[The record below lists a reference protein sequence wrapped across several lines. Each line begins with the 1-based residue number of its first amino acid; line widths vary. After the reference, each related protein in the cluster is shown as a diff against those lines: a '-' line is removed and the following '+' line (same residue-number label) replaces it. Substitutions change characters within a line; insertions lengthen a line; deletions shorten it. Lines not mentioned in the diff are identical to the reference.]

1 MSKVRSLCDNDA
13 QNYHIQRSKRVN
25 GSERRVSFRKT
36 GNSDNMLSSGA
47 MASASPISI
56 ETPVIQLHQCGIPRL
71 GQPTARKLAL
81 ALATLSGKT
90 DASEATVE
98 DLLNYLPM
106 RYEDRSNLARI
117 TNLYDGLEASL
128 ELYVR
133 VAGGFQVGKNRG
145 PKQPKLFIFEI
156 TASDPERTGK
166 PVVVWWFVSGRA
178 AQRII
183 AYNKQRFSKG
193 ARFIAYGK
201 WEWDTRR
208 NTFALRLNKPDE
220 LEMLPGTWTPPEI
233 GLLRLAEE
241 NVEKEEVEKENGGT
255 AGDDESLI
263 DEEDAIEDEEAGDPG
278 MAAIHV
284 GRRVPVYRKLGEFR
298 SKRLREIV
306 HAVFSQINDASIT
319 ETLPAEL
326 RSKHQLIGRA
336 EALRRIHFPSEED
349 SIELYEK
356 ARSPAHLRLIF
367 EEFFWV
373 ALSLGL
379 RRGERIKE
387 PKGAVIEITDRIR
400 DSLASILPF
409 QLTGA
414 QERVIARI
422 FDDMQSDAPMNRLLQ
437 GDVGSGKTIVALE
450 AMLAA
455 MENGYQAA
463 LMAPTEILAEQHSRN
478 IKRLLAKT
486 SYRVEL
492 LMGSL
497 RATEK
502 RRLHKDVAAGDVHA
516 VIGTHALIQE
526 SVAFS
531 KLGLIVIDEQHR
543 FGVLQRAELRARG
556 FHPDVLVMT
565 ATPIPRSLAMTAYG
579 DLDVSVIDELPPG
592 RTPIKTVVVGE
603 DQRTGVYKGVEREV
617 RAGRQVYVVYPLVE
631 ESEKMDLKDATR
643 MFEQLRDRVFPNF
656 TIGLV
661 HGKMKSADKEEVMRR
676 FVNGEIQILV
686 ATTVVE
692 VGVDVPNASLMVI
705 EHAERFG
712 LSQLHQLRGRVGRG
726 AEKSYC
732 VLLASDKQTSVARER
747 LGIMEETSDGFRIAE
762 KDLEIRGPGEVLGT
776 RQSGMPT
783 FRIGNLVRD
792 IEILETARREAD
804 FYLTTRRRTRETSEL
819 IERVRADVRFGLAAI
834 G

>member
-1 MSKVRSLCDNDA
+1 MS
-13 QNYHIQRSKRVN
+13 
-25 GSERRVSFRKT
+25 G
-36 GNSDNMLSSGA
+36 
-47 MASASPISI
+47 ASPITLD
-56 ETPVIQLHQCGIPRL
+56 TPVSILYQRAIPRL
-71 GQPTARKLAL
+71 GQATARKLAL

-117 TNLYDGLEASL
+117 SDLSDGTEASL

-133 VAGGFQVGKNRG
+133 VAGGFQVGKNRS

-183 AYNKQRFSKG
+183 AYNRQRFERG
-193 ARFIAYGK
+193 ARFIAFGR

-208 NTFALRLNKPDE
+208 NTFSLRLNKPDE
-220 LEMLPGTWTPPEI
+220 LEMLPGTWTPPEHA
-233 GLLRLAEE
+233 LLRLAEE
-241 NVEKEEVEKENGGT
+241 SAEQESGAAEEGEAEG
-255 AGDDESLI
+255 L
-263 DEEDAIEDEEAGDPG
+263 EEDLLGADDPQL
-278 MAAIHV
+278 AAIHV

-298 SKRLREIV
+298 AKRLREIM
-306 HAVFSQINDASIT
+306 HAVLAHLDDEAIT
-319 ETLPAEL
+319 ETLPEDL
-326 RSKHQLIGRA
+326 RSRQRLIGRA
-336 EALRRIHFPSEED
+336 EAIRRIHFPSEDAPLSE
-349 SIELYEK
+349 YER

-373 ALSLGL
+373 ALALAI
-379 RRGERIKE
+379 RRGERVKE
-387 PKGAVIEITDRIR
+387 PKGAVIEISPRVREALD
-400 DSLASILPF
+400 SILPF
-409 QLTGA
+409 SLTSA
-414 QERVIARI
+414 QERVLARI
-422 FDDMQSDAPMNRLLQ
+422 FDDMTSDAPMNRLLQ

-463 LMAPTEILAEQHSRN
+463 LMVPTEILAEQHARN
-478 IKRLLAKT
+478 IKRLLAAT
-486 SYRVEL
+486 QYRVEL
-492 LMGSL
+492 LTGSL

-502 RRLHKDVAAGDVHA
+502 RRLHKDVAAGEVHA

-526 SVAFS
+526 AVSFH
-531 KLGLIVIDEQHR
+531 KLGLVVIDEQHR
-543 FGVLQRAELRARG
+543 FGVLQRAELRTRG
-556 FHPDVLVMT
+556 YNPDVLVMT

-603 DQRTGVYKGVEREV
+603 EQRAGVYKGVEREV
-617 RAGRQVYVVYPLVE
+617 RAGRQVYVVYPLIE

-643 MFEQLRDRVFPNF
+643 MYEHLRDRVFPTF
-656 TIGLV
+656 SVGLL
-661 HGKMKSADKEEVMRR
+661 HGKMKPSEKEEVMSR
-676 FVNGEIQILV
+676 FVSGEIQILV

-692 VGVDVPNASLMVI
+692 VGVDVPNASVMVI

-726 AEKSYC
+726 AEQSFC
-732 VLLASDKQTSVARER
+732 VLLASEKRTSVARER
-747 LGIMEETSDGFRIAE
+747 LGIMEETNDGFRIAE
-762 KDLEIRGPGEVLGT
+762 KDLELRGPGEVMGT
-776 RQSGMPT
+776 RQSGLPT
-783 FRIGNLVRD
+783 FRVGNLVRD
-792 IEILETARREAD
+792 VLILEEARREAEY
-804 FYLTTRRRTRETSEL
+804 YLTERGRTRETSRL
-819 IERVRADVRFGLAAI
+819 IERVRADARFGLAAV

>member
-1 MSKVRSLCDNDA
+1 MATD
-13 QNYHIQRSKRVN
+13 
-25 GSERRVSFRKT
+25 
-36 GNSDNMLSSGA
+36 SS
-47 MASASPISI
+47 IRLD
-56 ETPVIQLHQCGIPRL
+56 TPVVELYRFGITRF

-81 ALATLSGKT
+81 ALAALAGKT
-90 DASEATVE
+90 DATQATIE

-106 RYEDRSNLARI
+106 RYEDRSNLARVSD
-117 TNLYDGLEASL
+117 LHDGMEASL

-145 PKQPKLFIFEI
+145 PKAPPLYIFEV
-156 TASDPERTGK
+156 TASDPERTSK
-166 PVVVWWFVSGRA
+166 PVVVWTFISGRQ
-178 AQRII
+178 AQRIV
-183 AYNKQRFSKG
+183 AYNKQKFPRG
-193 ARFIAYGK
+193 ARFIAFGK
-201 WEWDTRR
+201 WEWDGRR

-220 LEMLPGTWTPPEI
+220 LEMLPGTWTPPEHA
-233 GLLRLAEE
+233 LLRLAE
-241 NVEKEEVEKENGGT
+241 
-255 AGDDESLI
+255 DDSSQANETNEDHDADAI
-263 DEEDAIEDEEAGDPG
+263 DPKKRTEAADNPEEDAEEAAEDAADDPAL
-278 MAAIHV
+278 AAIHV

-298 SKRLREIV
+298 SKRLREIM
-306 HAVFSQINDASIT
+306 HAVLELVPDEAIT
-319 ETLPAEL
+319 ETLPEDL
-326 RSKHQLIGRA
+326 RARQHLISRA
-336 EALRRIHFPSEED
+336 EALRRIHFPTED
-349 SIELYEK
+349 VPLADYER
-356 ARSPAHLRLIF
+356 ARSLAHLRLIF

-373 ALSLGL
+373 ALALAL
-379 RRGERIKE
+379 KRGERIKE
-387 PKGAVIEITDRIR
+387 PKGAVIEITDRVR
-400 DSLASILPF
+400 HSLAAVLPF

-414 QERVIARI
+414 QERVVKRI

-437 GDVGSGKTIVALE
+437 GDVGSGKTIVALQ

-463 LMAPTEILAEQHSRN
+463 LMAPTEILAEQHARN
-478 IKRLLAKT
+478 IKRLLAST
-486 SYRVEL
+486 PYRVEL
-492 LMGSL
+492 LTGSL
-497 RATEK
+497 RAAEK
-502 RRLHKDVAAGDVHA
+502 RRLHKDAAAGEIHA

-526 SVAFS
+526 SVAFD

-543 FGVLQRAELRARG
+543 FGVLQRAELRSRG

-603 DQRTGVYKGVEREV
+603 DQRGGVYKGVEREI
-617 RAGRQVYVVYPLVE
+617 RAGRQGYIVYPLVE

-643 MFEQLRDRVFPNF
+643 MYEQLRDRVFPHF
-656 TIGLV
+656 SIGLL
-661 HGKMKSADKEEVMRR
+661 HGKLKSAEKEDAMRR
-676 FVNGEIQILV
+676 FVSGETQLLV

-692 VGVDVPNASLMVI
+692 VGVDVPNASVMVI

-726 AEKSYC
+726 AEKSFC

-762 KDLEIRGPGEVLGT
+762 KDLEIRGPGEVMGT
-776 RQSGMPT
+776 RQSGLPT

-792 IEILETARREAD
+792 VQILEEARREAD
-804 FYLTTRRRTRETSEL
+804 YCLSTRKLTRETSL
-819 IERVRADVRFGLAAI
+819 LVERVRNDARFGLASI